1 MIPSRLSGFIGGMA
15 RTSRPVSAAIAVA
28 AVAVGVIT
36 SMCGC
41 ATAPQEAPPTR
52 LAFPS
57 PAAGPGHPVIDRAAQ
72 RSIDAGWNDL
82 LESDAN
88 AARKSAAQAGP
99 GPAAELLG
107 LQAMI
112 VADDGDPIPGL
123 RRLTDA
129 QPDYAAAWITLSVAA
144 EEANNESL
152 ALAAAD
158 RGADLWPIKR
168 WQERADQLH
177 QRWVEGRISSAQHLY
192 EAKQPADALETLA
205 PALALE
211 PGDRPAVLLKARILL
226 ALNEPD
232 RAEAA
237 LASLPRDDEVVLLS
251 GNIAEARG
259 DLNAA
264 LRIYASLTDNPEAT
278 LQAIDIAETLGE
290 WSTAMNLW
298 SSLPDDTPEKALG
311 LSRAKLRWRLSV
323 MPDYVAD
330 AVRSSPLD
338 RAGLAVIIVSLAPKL
353 GTLPGGQVPLLS
365 DIMDMPSQNEILT
378 AVRLGLIDSDQI
390 DHSFD
395 SNRPVTAD
403 EVRAAIDRLS
413 ALLTLDRPRWCIVG
427 DDSPCTSLDPPISGA
442 RVAGMVI
449 DLVAREGT

>member
-1 MIPSRLSGFIGGMA
+1 MIPSRLSGRLGGLA
-15 RTSRPVSAAIAVA
+15 RMSRWVFASAIA
-28 AVAVGVIT
+28 AVAIGVIT
-36 SMCGC
+36 SMSGC
-41 ATAPQEAPPTR
+41 ATAPPVTAPAK

-57 PAAGPGHPVIDRAAQ
+57 PDTGPRRPVIDRAAQ
-72 RSIDAGWNDL
+72 RTIYAGWNDL
-82 LESDAN
+82 LEGDAG
-88 AARKSAAQAGP
+88 AARKRAAQAGP

-112 VADDGDPIPGL
+112 IAGDDDPIPGL
-123 RRLTDA
+123 RGLTDA
-129 QPDYAAAWITLSVAA
+129 QPDYAAAWITLSAAA
-144 EEANNESL
+144 EKVSNEAL

-177 QRWVEGRISSAQHLY
+177 QRWVDGRISSAQRLY

-211 PGDRPAVLLKARILL
+211 PYDRPAVLLKARILI
-226 ALNEPD
+226 ALDEPD

-278 LQAIDIAETLGE
+278 LQAIDIAETQGD

-298 SSLPDDTPEKALG
+298 SSLPNDTPEKALG
-311 LSRAKLRWRLSV
+311 LNRAKLRWRLSV
-323 MPDYVAD
+323 MPDYVAE

-338 RAGLAVIIVSLAPKL
+338 RACLAVILVSLAPKL
-353 GTLPGGQVPLLS
+353 DTLPGGQVPLLS

-390 DHSFD
+390 DRSFD
-395 SNRPVTAD
+395 PDRPVTAD
-403 EVRAAIDRLS
+403 EVRAAIDKLS
-413 ALLTLDRPRWCIVG
+413 TLLTLDHPRWCMSG
-427 DDSPCTSLDPPISGA
+427 DDSPCTPLDPPISGA
-442 RVAGMVI
+442 RVAGIVI

>member
-1 MIPSRLSGFIGGMA
+1 MIPSRLSGVVGRLA
-15 RTSRPVSAAIAVA
+15 RTSRPVSASAIA
-28 AVAVGVIT
+28 AVAIGVTI
-36 SMCGC
+36 SMSGC
-41 ATAPQEAPPTR
+41 ATAPPVTAPAK

-57 PAAGPGHPVIDRAAQ
+57 PDTGPGHPVIDRAAK
-72 RSIDAGWNDL
+72 RTINAGWNDL
-82 LESDAN
+82 LEGDVD
-88 AARKSAAQAGP
+88 AARKSAARAGP
-99 GPAAELLG
+99 GPAGELLG

-112 VADDGDPIPGL
+112 VAGDGDPIPGL
-123 RRLTDA
+123 RRLTDT

-144 EEANNESL
+144 EKANDEAL

-158 RGADLWPIKR
+158 RGADLWPIER

-177 QRWVEGRISSAQHLY
+177 QRWVDGRISSAQRLY
-192 EAKQPADALETLA
+192 EAKQLADALETLA

-211 PGDRPAVLLKARILL
+211 PDDRPAVLLKARILL
-226 ALNEPD
+226 ALDEPD

-278 LQAIDIAETLGE
+278 LQAIDIAETQGE
-290 WSTAMNLW
+290 WSTAMYLW

-323 MPDYVAD
+323 MPDYVTA

-338 RAGLAVIIVSLAPKL
+338 RAGLAVILVSLAPKL
-353 GTLPGGQVPLLS
+353 DSLSGGQVPLLP
-365 DIMDMPSQNEILT
+365 DIMDLPSQNEILT

-390 DHSFD
+390 DRSFD
-395 SNRPVTAD
+395 PDRPVTAD
-403 EVRAAIDRLS
+403 EVRAAIDRVS
-413 ALLTLDRPRWCIVG
+413 ALLTLDHPHWCISG

-442 RVAGMVI
+442 RVAGIGI
-449 DLVAREGT
+449 DLVAREGR